1 MTEPDRVLPLL
12 WRHATPSPASG
23 APRRGPRPKLSVD
36 DVVDAAIEIADR
48 DGLGSLSMRRL
59 AQHLGIGAM
68 TLYTYVENRNDLIVL
83 MVDQVLGRRTL
94 PPHPGDL
101 RERLE
106 LVARVQYEDC
116 HNHPWLLEVS
126 GVRAWLGPHM
136 ADRYEWQLGAV
147 EGIGLDDIEMDQAVT
162 LLASFASGIVRA
174 EQAVRQAERES
185 GLTDAQWWEANHEA
199 LGEVMAGH
207 DYPIAGRVGPTVGEA
222 YQAGSD
228 PGRELDFGLARIVDG
243 LLAHLESPG

>member
-1 MTEPDRVLPLL
+1 M
-12 WRHATPSPASG
+12 
-23 APRRGPRPKLSVD
+23 D

-48 DGLGSLSMRRL
+48 DGLPALSMRGL

-68 TLYTYVENRNDLIVL
+68 SLYTYVPNRTDLIVL
-83 MVDQVLGRRTL
+83 MVDEVLGRTTL
-94 PPHPGDL
+94 PTHPDDL

-116 HNHPWLLEVS
+116 RSHPWLLEVS

-136 ADRYEWQLGAV
+136 ADRYEWQLTAV
-147 EGIGLDDIEMDQAVT
+147 EGIGLDDIEMDQTVT
-162 LLASFASGIVRA
+162 LLASFGSGIARA

-185 GLTDAQWWEANHEA
+185 GLTDAEWWEANHEA

-207 DYPIAGRVGPTVGEA
+207 DYPVASRVGSAAGEA
-222 YQAGSD
+222 YQAASD
-228 PGRELDFGLARIVDG
+228 QRRELDFGLARIVDG
-243 LLAHLESPG
+243 LLAHLADEPGAAAAE